1 MEHNPPTTHRAAV
14 LDTPGIETYEF
25 RSAAR
30 RFASGVGVV
39 AARWENRTLAKTVS
53 SFTSVSLNPPL
64 ISVCIGSASPLVSAI
79 HQSGCFAVS
88 ILQANQHRVS
98 AALSAPGSGQAG
110 TESLG
115 IATTPSRSGAAV
127 IDGYLSY
134 FDCSIENSFQGGDHT
149 IVIGRVIGADSTDGQ
164 PLLYFDGGY
173 RSLHT
178 LP

>member
-1 MEHNPPTTHRAAV
+1 M
-14 LDTPGIETYEF
+14 LDTPGIETFEF

-53 SFTSVSLNPPL
+53 SITSVSLNPPL

-79 HQSGCFAVS
+79 HRSGCFTVS
-88 ILQANQHRVS
+88 ILQASQHRVS
-98 AALSAPGSGQAG
+98 TALSAPGSGQAG
-110 TESLG
+110 TEALG
-115 IATTPSRSGAAV
+115 IATTQSRSGAAV

-134 FDCSIENSFQGGDHT
+134 VDCTVENAFPGGDHT
-149 IVIGRVIGADSTDGQ
+149 IVIGRVIGADAADGQ

-173 RSLHT
+173 RSLNP
-178 LP
+178 LA